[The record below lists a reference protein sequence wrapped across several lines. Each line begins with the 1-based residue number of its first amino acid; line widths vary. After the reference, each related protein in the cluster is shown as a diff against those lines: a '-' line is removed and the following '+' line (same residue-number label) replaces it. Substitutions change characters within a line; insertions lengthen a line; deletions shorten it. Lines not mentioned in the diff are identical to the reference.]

1 MNYRRFSP
9 KQLQTLLWW
18 RIPELMTRDGI
29 ICDGS
34 VRSGK
39 TVAMAVGFIL
49 WAQTNFNGQ
58 RFALCGKT
66 IEALRRNVTS
76 LLPQWLEGIC
86 EMQERRSDNTLTV
99 TAFGHTNVYHE
110 FGGRDESSYALIQ
123 GMTLSGVL
131 FDEVAL
137 MPRSF
142 VEQALARCS
151 VEGSKFWF
159 NCNPASPAHWFY
171 VEWVRRA
178 KAKNVLHLHF
188 TMEDNY
194 SLPPAIRKRYESL
207 YTGVFY
213 LRYVQG
219 LWVAAEG
226 QIYDMFDPERHMLRQ
241 LPETAGSYYIS
252 CDYGTQNPTVFLLW
266 QQEKSG
272 SRRWVCLKE
281 YYWSGRQ
288 KMRQKTDG
296 EYADDLERF
305 LGGVKPRA
313 VIVDPSAASFIALL
327 RQRGYAVQTADN
339 AVLSGIRLVGQ
350 LLQEDNL
357 IFSDTCTETKAEFQA
372 YVLLNSKNEPAHIL
386 YFDNELKHNKTID
399 LRHFHAKMK
408 PHTHHGYWHYEY
420 DGSKKATSPTT
431 EEKRMVDRVMRLW
444 YNRHSKR

>member
-1 MNYRRFSP
+1 M
-9 KQLQTLLWW
+9 
-18 RIPELMTRDGI
+18 D
-29 ICDGS
+29 
-34 VRSGK
+34 
-39 TVAMAVGFIL
+39 
-49 WAQTNFNGQ
+49 
-58 RFALCGKT
+58 
-66 IEALRRNVTS
+66 LRNA
-76 LLPQWLEGIC
+76 GG
-86 EMQERRSDNTLTV
+86 RSDNTLTV

-327 RQRGYAVQTADN
+327 RQRGYPVQTADN

-372 YVLLNSKNEPAHIL
+372 YVWDDKPGMNGQDRPVKENDHCMDAVR
-386 YFDNELKHNKTID
+386 YFVSTVLQRNQ
-399 LRHFHAKMK
+399 
-408 PHTHHGYWHYEY
+408 
-420 DGSKKATSPTT
+420 
-431 EEKRMVDRVMRLW
+431 VRVGQRPKGM
-444 YNRHSKR
+444 